1 MNGNRPIPPW
11 LPALGCAS
19 MVLVL
24 SLMCL
29 MPLVLVDAMRGA
41 LERLNLSPPVASLA
55 VLGILLG
62 GLVNIP
68 VYRIAR
74 PDLQP
79 VEILGAYGVW
89 GFSPRF
95 QRVRQDTLIA
105 VNVGGCL
112 IPSAIAVWEAMQLA
126 SAGGWPQTATLMI
139 AAANIGVCYAAARPV
154 TGIGIMM
161 PGFVSPLTCVLLAW
175 ILLGG
180 DDLAE
185 FRAPAAF
192 VGGVAG
198 PLIGADLLRLRDIT
212 RVSVGM
218 LSIGGAGT
226 FDGIILSGMLA
237 ALLA

>member
-1 MNGNRPIPPW
+1 MNGYRPMPSW
-11 LPALGCAS
+11 LPAIGCAG

-29 MPLVLVDAMRGA
+29 MPIVLVDAMQGA
-41 LERLNLSPPVASLA
+41 MRRLHLSPSTASLA

-62 GLVNIP
+62 GLFNIP
-68 VYRIAR
+68 VYRIVR
-74 PDLQP
+74 DELQP
-79 VEILGAYGVW
+79 VELLGAYGLW
-89 GFSPRF
+89 GFTPRF

-112 IPSAIAVWEAMQLA
+112 IPTAIAVWEAMQLA
-126 SAGGWPQTATLMI
+126 SAGGWPQTATLLI
-139 AAANIGVCYAAARPV
+139 AGANIGVCYAAARPV

-161 PGFVSPLTCVLLAW
+161 PGFVSPLTCVLLSW
-175 ILLGG
+175 ILLG
-180 DDLAE
+180 DDALAE

-192 VGGVAG
+192 VGGVTG
-198 PLIGADLLRLRDIT
+198 PLIGADLLHLKDIT